1 MFEKPRIGQELL
13 DVPMGDMIQQMAFA
27 IAEAQRRL
35 DENSIDTAQMMG
47 GLETIT
53 DEVTG
58 EVTFA
63 DSRVFFGKEK
73 VTITDS
79 ITLHNQSSDMGYRQT
94 IRESL
99 LNASVPFVVSN
110 VVNVSTTDVAP
121 GATITLLSDLQDND
135 NSTYTGVKL
144 NDPSKVYM
152 IPGAAVDQDKYYKF
166 ISEVAGSDTERTYQ
180 EVSRYSTSIASE
192 NPLVGG
198 TIYVPSRVSMLELG
212 FSPTFYQFVDTI
224 IEVKI
229 SIKYTQEGSVT
240 RNSASGGFSSSGR
253 TQGLR
258 GLIFGGRRS
267 TTVTTSHVNAS
278 YSQKFSYS
286 AEGSSLLRTKL
297 VPIPP
302 PAILEERIRQQM
314 EVLRDAALPA
324 TT

>member
-47 GLETIT
+47 GLETIV
-53 DEVTG
+53 DETTG
-58 EVTFA
+58 EVTFN

-73 VTITDS
+73 FILSDAIAAHNESGDMTLRATIRQAIGASNFTETDLVDLTAITS
-79 ITLHNQSSDMGYRQT
+79 ITSLATLISSTLTSPNLAD
-94 IRESL
+94 
-99 LNASVPFVVSN
+99 
-110 VVNVSTTDVAP
+110 TT
-121 GATITLLSDLQDND
+121 
-135 NSTYTGVKL
+135 
-144 NDPSKVYM
+144 KVYK
-152 IPGAAVDQDKYYKF
+152 IDVGLTNEYY
-166 ISEVAGSDTERTYQ
+166 
-180 EVSRYSTSIASE
+180 RYKSGTAPRVYEQASQYASSIAKAGALA
-192 NPLVGG
+192 NNHVFM
-198 TIYVPSRVSMLELG
+198 VPSRVSMLELG

-229 SIKYTQEGSVT
+229 SIKYTQDGAVA
-240 RNSASGGFSSSGR
+240 RAQAAAQLNSAGQ

-267 TTVTTSHVNAS
+267 ATVTTSHVNAT

-302 PAILEERIRQQM
+302 PAILEERIRLQM
-314 EVLRDAALPA
+314 DLLREEDS
-324 TT
+324 TTTS

>member
-99 LNASVPFVVSN
+99 LNANVPFVVSN
-110 VVNVSTTDVAP
+110 VVNVSTSDVAP
-121 GATITLLSDLQDND
+121 GATFTTLADLQDND

-144 NDPSKVYM
+144 NDPSKVYL
-152 IPGAAVDQDKYYKF
+152 IPGAAVAQDKYYKF

-180 EVSRYSTSIASE
+180 EVSRYSTSIATE
-192 NPLVGG
+192 NPVVAG

-240 RNSASGGFSSSGR
+240 RNSSAGGFSSSGR

-267 TTVTTSHVNAS
+267 STVTTSHVNAS

>member
-58 EVTFA
+58 EVTFQ

-73 VTITDS
+73 VTITDA
-79 ITLHNQSSDMGYRQT
+79 ITLHNQSSDMGFRQT

-99 LNASVPFVVSN
+99 QSAGIGITETN
-110 VVNVSTTDVAP
+110 VVNVGTLTAP
-121 GATITLLSDLQDND
+121 ILFLTGATTPNLETADND
-135 NSTYTGVKL
+135 DYSATPL
-144 NDPSKVYM
+144 NDPAKIYL
-152 IPGAAVDQDKYYKF
+152 IPGAASNPDKYYKLLSD
-166 ISEVAGSDTERTYQ
+166 ISDTERKYQ
-180 EVSRYSTSIASE
+180 EVNRYSTTIATE
-192 NPLVGG
+192 NALVGG

-240 RNSASGGFSSSGR
+240 RNSSAGSFSSSGR

-267 TTVTTSHVNAS
+267 STVTTAHVNAT

-302 PAILEERIRQQM
+302 PAILEERIRAQM
-314 EVLRDAALPA
+314 EVLRDASLPPA

>member
-73 VTITDS
+73 VTITDA

-99 LNASVPFVVSN
+99 QNAGISLTETN
-110 VVNVSTTDVAP
+110 MVNATALSPSITT
-121 GATITLLSDLQDND
+121 LSGLQTADNT
-135 NSTYTGVKL
+135 TYTSDPL
-144 NDPSKVYM
+144 NNPSKVYR
-152 IPGAAVDQDKYYKF
+152 ISVAATDVYYKF
-166 ISEVAGSDTERTYQ
+166 LSEASDTSRTYQ
-180 EVSRYSTSIASE
+180 EVSKYSTSIATE

-240 RNSASGGFSSSGR
+240 RNSSAGSFSSSGR

-267 TTVTTSHVNAS
+267 STVTTAHVNAT

-302 PAILEERIRQQM
+302 PAILEERIRAQM
-314 EVLRDAALPA
+314 EVLRDAALP
-324 TT
+324 TTTA